1 MLEELRRRNYSSET
15 TRGYIF
21 AVREFAEH
29 YGKSPEQ
36 LGAEELRR
44 YQVHLL
50 HDRKL
55 APGTVEIRIS
65 ALRFLYKKVL
75 KRRDLDFDDLVF
87 PKTPKK
93 LPVVL
98 SHQEVTQL
106 IEAAPNLLYRTIL
119 MILYGT
125 GLRRA
130 EVVHLKVNDIDSQ
143 RMVIRVRQGKGARDR
158 DVPMSPKLLEALRE
172 YYRWNKPKE
181 YLFPSS
187 PGHRGMDQPASDKTV
202 WNACQVAAKRAGLRK
217 HIGAH
222 TLRHASAYYTTFQSL
237 FILKAIALDQAQSAA
252 VYGRYARLAPP
263 PAQLAG

>member
-1 MLEELRRRNYSSET
+1 VSLR
-15 TRGYIF
+15 
-21 AVREFAEH
+21 EH
-29 YGKSPEQ
+29 YGRSPEQ
-36 LGAEELRR
+36 LGAQELRR

-98 SHQEVTQL
+98 SHEEVTQL

-130 EVVHLKVNDIDSQ
+130 EVVRLKVDDIDTQ
-143 RMVIRVRQGKGARDR
+143 RMVIREREGKGSRDR
-158 DVPMSPKLLEALRE
+158 ADRGQVFFRSGTTIFPHIVPHWKHVTRGKSLSRIPSQPSIRHALRTNRNRFE
-172 YYRWNKPKE
+172 TRFWG
-181 YLFPSS
+181 YLHIT
-187 PGHRGMDQPASDKTV
+187 GPAALRCRAS
-202 WNACQVAAKRAGLRK
+202 KR
-217 HIGAH
+217 
-222 TLRHASAYYTTFQSL
+222 RHFSMQSYL
-237 FILKAIALDQAQSAA
+237 
-252 VYGRYARLAPP
+252 GT
-263 PAQLAG
+263 

>member
-1 MLEELRRRNYSSET
+1 MTPLRQRMLEELQRRNYSSET
-15 TRGYIF
+15 IRGYIF

-29 YGKSPEQ
+29 YNKSPEQ
-36 LGAEELRR
+36 LGAEELRQ

-50 HDRKL
+50 QKRKL

-65 ALRFLYKKVL
+65 ALRFLFKKVL
-75 KRRDLDFDDLVF
+75 KRRDLVFDDLVF

-98 SHQEVTQL
+98 SHEEVTQL

-130 EVVHLKVNDIDSQ
+130 EVVRLKVSDIDSQ

-158 DVPMSPKLLEALRE
+158 DVP
-172 YYRWNKPKE
+172 
-181 YLFPSS
+181 
-187 PGHRGMDQPASDKTV
+187 
-202 WNACQVAAKRAGLRK
+202 
-217 HIGAH
+217 
-222 TLRHASAYYTTFQSL
+222 
-237 FILKAIALDQAQSAA
+237 
-252 VYGRYARLAPP
+252 
-263 PAQLAG
+263 